1 MCFSA
6 TASFTVAVTLIPVGG
21 YCLAKAR
28 GAGRE
33 WLAFAAYPLA
43 FGMQQAI
50 EGLVWQGIDS
60 GNPDLVDVAARGYT
74 FFSHFFWLFWVP
86 FSVWL
91 VEPGARRRKLLLFLT
106 VFGAVYGLSMY
117 VPLLLQEGWL
127 RVEVV
132 RHSLDYRASMIYDGV
147 VDRIVIRV
155 VYAIQVVTAFMLSTN
170 PRVRLFG
177 GLILLSV
184 IVAFLV
190 WRHAFVSVWC
200 FFAALLSFY
209 MLYMLRNTVR
219 PARGND

>member
-6 TASFTVAVTLIPVGG
+6 TASFTVAAILVPVGG
-21 YCLAKAR
+21 YCLVKAR

-43 FGMQQAI
+43 FGIQQAI
-50 EGLVWQGIDS
+50 EGLVWQGID
-60 GNPDLVDVAARGYT
+60 GADPGLVDAAARGYT

-91 VEPGARRRKLLLFLT
+91 VETGTMRRKLLLLLT

-117 VPLLLQEGWL
+117 LPLLLQEGWL
-127 RVEVV
+127 SVEVV

-147 VDRIVIRV
+147 IDRTVIRV
-155 VYAIQVVTAFMLSTN
+155 VYAIQVVMAFMLSTN
-170 PRVRLFG
+170 PQVRLFG

-209 MLYMLRNTVR
+209 MLYMPGNTGCA
-219 PARGND
+219 ARRSD